1 MDRRIVIVML
11 LLMAWLVLPG
21 VSAADAPADG
31 APLVEAPVAGP
42 FYPANPLVTERALFA
57 SDDGVVRLDRGSG
70 EPVWQALAGEQTF
83 APVMAA
89 GNLLVGTASGLAALD
104 PRSGEVRWRRFREAT
119 LYSPSVAGELAFVAG
134 RDGTLRAVEAAS
146 GEVRWTH
153 RFEGW
158 VYPPALAAGVLVTGG
173 QGAALT
179 ALEPA
184 TGRLLWQRPIGQEL
198 VYRPVAGR
206 ELVFVT
212 TFAGEVLALEPSSGD
227 IRWRYR
233 DRVASGSP
241 AADDR
246 RLYLARLDG
255 VLQVLDQATG
265 APLARRDLGA
275 GVSLPLRV
283 VAGRVVVADAA
294 SRVTVL
300 RADDLSLVWQTTLD
314 DALRAAPRL
323 ARDRLMLVT
332 GPDYRYRCLR
342 LVSPSSH
349 DDVGRSG
356 L

>member
-1 MDRRIVIVML
+1 MDRRMVML
-11 LLMAWLVLPG
+11 LLMACLVLPG
-21 VSAADAPADG
+21 VSAAGAPAAE
-31 APLVEAPVAGP
+31 APAAGPPVAGP
-42 FYPANPLVTERALFA
+42 VYPGNPLVTERALFA
-57 SDDGVVRLDRGSG
+57 SDEGVVRLDRGSG
-70 EPVWQALAGEQTF
+70 ERVWRALAGEQTF

-89 GNLLVGTASGLAALD
+89 GNLLVGTGSGLVALD

-119 LYSPSVAGELAFVAG
+119 LYSPSVTGELAFVAG
-134 RDGTLRAVEAAS
+134 RDGTLRAIDAAS
-146 GEVRWTH
+146 GEVRWTR

-173 QGAALT
+173 QGARLT

-184 TGRLLWQRPIGQEL
+184 TGRRLWQRPVGQEL

-212 TFAGEVLALEPSSGD
+212 TFAGEGLALEPSSGD

-241 AADDR
+241 AVDDR

-255 VLQVLDQATG
+255 VLRVLDQATG

-275 GVSLPLRV
+275 SVSLPLRV
-283 VAGRVVVADAA
+283 AAGRVVVADAA

-300 RADDLSLVWQTTLD
+300 GADDLSLVWQTTLD
-314 DALRAAPRL
+314 DALRATPHL

-342 LVSPSSH
+342 LASPPSH
-349 DDVGRSG
+349 DDARRDG

>member
-1 MDRRIVIVML
+1 MVRRKLLLL

-21 VSAADAPADG
+21 VSAADAAADG
-31 APLVEAPVAGP
+31 APLVEAPVAGAV
-42 FYPANPLVTERALFA
+42 YPANPLVTERALFA
-57 SDDGVVRLDRGSG
+57 SDDGVVRLDRESG
-70 EPVWQALAGEQTF
+70 ERVWRALAGEQTF

-89 GNLLVGTASGLAALD
+89 GNLLVGTGSGLVALD
-104 PRSGEVRWRRFREAT
+104 PRSGEVRWRRFPEAS
-119 LYSPSVAGELAFVAG
+119 LYSPSVAGDLAFVAG

-146 GEVRWTH
+146 GEVRWMR

-173 QGAALT
+173 QGARLT

-184 TGRLLWQRPIGQEL
+184 TGRLLWQRPVGQEL

-212 TFAGEVLALEPSSGD
+212 TFAGEVLAFEPSSGD
-227 IRWRYR
+227 LRWRYR

-241 AADDR
+241 TVDDR

-255 VLQVLDQATG
+255 VLRVLDQASGT
-265 APLARRDLGA
+265 PLARHDLGA
-275 GVSLPLRV
+275 GVSMPLRV
-283 VAGRVVVADAA
+283 AAGRVVVADAA

-300 RADDLSLVWQTTLD
+300 RADDLSRVWQSTLD

-323 ARDRLMLVT
+323 ERDRLMLVT
-332 GPDYRYRCLR
+332 GADYRVRCLS
-342 LVSPSSH
+342 LVSASSH
-349 DDVGRSG
+349 DDARPDGP
-356 L
+356 